1 MAQLVGLIVS
11 EDDAFKKHF
20 GRLLRAG
27 AIPVSVIDERA
38 ARDATPPDLV
48 IVDTRGDASST
59 MSSIER
65 LRASAAG
72 AGIFAI
78 ATAANPEL
86 ILQSMRAGANEFF
99 TWPPDEETFHGAVR
113 RTAARRETAQGARAS
128 ATTLCFF
135 GAKGGAGT
143 TTLSVNCGVELARLS
158 KKSTLIVDLKPGLG
172 EVALFLGMRPRYSLL
187 DAIDNLHRLDREF
200 LKELV
205 VKHKSGL
212 EILAGSDQFDRPG
225 AADGGAIEELFRLLA
240 RQYEYILVDCGSQIN
255 SCTVAALYT
264 GDTVFL
270 VGNPDVPS
278 IRNSQRLL
286 DRIRQLGACGERV
299 RILLNR
305 AQEPYP
311 IPPKQ
316 IEGALGHPIH
326 HTFPSDYKTVS
337 TALNSGVPLA
347 LTGNSDIA
355 TQFEHFTRQILEP
368 DAVLPAQQPARR
380 KLPGLERLTAGI
392 ASVW

>member
-11 EDDAFKKHF
+11 QDTTFSKDV

-27 AIPVSVIDERA
+27 AIPVSVIEDRA
-38 ARDATPPDLV
+38 GRDGVPPDLI
-48 IVDTRGDASST
+48 IVDARGDASSA
-59 MSSIER
+59 MSTIER
-65 LRASAAG
+65 LRGSAPA
-72 AGIFAI
+72 AGIFAV
-78 ATAANPEL
+78 AAVADPEL
-86 ILQSMRAGANEFF
+86 ILQAMRAGANEFF
-99 TWPPDEETFHGAVR
+99 TWPPAEETFHGAIR
-113 RTAARRETAQGARAS
+113 RSAARRETAQGAKPS
-128 ATTLCFF
+128 AITLVFF

-143 TTLSVNCGVELARLS
+143 TTIAVNCGVEIARLS
-158 KKSTLIVDLKPGLG
+158 KRSTVIVDLKPGLG
-172 EVALFLGMRPRYSLL
+172 EISLFLGVRPRYGLL

-240 RQYEYILVDCGSQIN
+240 RQYEYILVDAGSQIN
-255 SCTVAALYT
+255 SCAVAALYT
-264 GDTVFL
+264 ADTIFMVA
-270 VGNPDVPS
+270 NPDVPS
-278 IRNSQRLL
+278 VRNAQRLL
-286 DRIRQLGACGERV
+286 ERVRQLGACGERLRV
-299 RILLNR
+299 LLNR
-305 AQEPYP
+305 AAEPYP

-355 TQFEHFTRQILEP
+355 AQFDHFTRQIINPE
-368 DAVLPAQQPARR
+368 AGAPASQPGRR
-380 KLPGLERLTAGI
+380 KLPGLERL
-392 ASVW
+392 ASIW